1 MTDRGSAPI
10 AVTRP
15 GLTIHGEVAGEGP
28 AVVALHGLTAA
39 RRYVLHGS
47 RTIERSGYRVVA
59 YDARGHGQS
68 DPAPL
73 PSDYRYPDYADDVI
87 AVLDHLGIERAIL
100 IGHSM
105 GAHTAARVALSNPN
119 RVAALVLGA
128 PAHLGRPSDNLVR
141 WDGLALGL
149 EQGGPEG
156 MLAAL
161 EPLAIPEIWA
171 RSLRAVIVQ
180 RLGKHLH
187 PGAVA
192 DALRATPRSAAFDGL
207 DALAAIRAPTL
218 VVGSRDEV
226 DPDHPLAVAQEYAQ
240 RIPGARFAVE
250 AEGEAPL
257 TWRGGA
263 LSRTILDFLAG
274 EPWRTSVGS
283 ATV

>member
-1 MTDRGSAPI
+1 MTVPVPAPV
-10 AVTRP
+10 AVARP
-15 GLTIHGEVAGEGP
+15 GLTLHGEVAGDGP
-28 AVVALHGLTAA
+28 LIVALHGLTAA

-68 DPAPL
+68 DPAPT
-73 PSDYRYPDYADDVI
+73 PSDYRYADYADDAL
-87 AVLDHLGIERAIL
+87 AVLDHLGVERAVL
-100 IGHSM
+100 VGHSM
-105 GAHTAARVALSNPN
+105 GAHTAARLALTHPH

-128 PAHLGRPSDNLVR
+128 PAHLGRPSADLGR
-141 WDGLALGL
+141 WDLLADGLAR
-149 EQGGPEG
+149 GGPEG

-161 EPLAIPEIWA
+161 EPFDVPDKWA
-171 RSLRAVIVQ
+171 SSLRTVIVQ

-207 DALAAIRAPTL
+207 DALKAIRVPTL

-226 DPDHPLAVAQEYAQ
+226 DPDHPLAVAREYAQ
-240 RIPGARFAVE
+240 RIPGARFVVE
-250 AEGEAPL
+250 ARGEAPL

-263 LSRTILDFLAG
+263 LSRTILDFLA
-274 EPWRTSVGS
+274 T
-283 ATV
+283 